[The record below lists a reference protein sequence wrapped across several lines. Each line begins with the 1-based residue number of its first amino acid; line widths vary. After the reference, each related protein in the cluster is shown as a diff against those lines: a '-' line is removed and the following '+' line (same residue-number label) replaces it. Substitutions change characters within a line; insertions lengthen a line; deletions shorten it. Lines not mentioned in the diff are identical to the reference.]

1 MSALRITT
9 FVLFIMSFGC
19 CASGAS
25 MMLTSQL
32 GVVRIRDGGPVSPN
46 AMIMTGLLVM
56 VPGFLMALIGGI
68 LWWLVRPEHI
78 LRTTHRRE
86 LERLREV
93 ALHSYIDWLSLL
105 QLDRA
110 RRSAEAPTQ
119 LHQTIRVR
127 TLNLLLEL
135 DSVRKR
141 IVIQFLY
148 DIRLI
153 CGPQPLDLS
162 GADLRGAD
170 LRGMDLRG
178 AALRGMDLRGAQLY
192 QARLDEADLRDVQ
205 LNPDQ
210 MAYVSAAQSVPSQPA
225 AR

>member
-1 MSALRITT
+1 M
-9 FVLFIMSFGC
+9 
-19 CASGAS
+19 
-25 MMLTSQL
+25 MMLTSQF
-32 GVVRIRDGGPVSPN
+32 GAVRMPDGGPASPN
-46 AMIMTGLLVM
+46 AMLMTGLLVT

-78 LRTTHRRE
+78 LRTTHRGE

-119 LHQTIRVR
+119 LHQTIRAR

-135 DSVRKR
+135 DPVRKR

-153 CGPQPLDLS
+153 CDAQPLDLS
-162 GADLRGAD
+162 GADLRGTD

-178 AALRGMDLRGAQLY
+178 AALHGVDLRGAQLY
-192 QARLDEADLRDVQ
+192 QTRLDGADLRNVQ

-210 MAYVSAAQSVPSQPA
+210 LAYIPAAQPGPPQPLP
-225 AR
+225 R